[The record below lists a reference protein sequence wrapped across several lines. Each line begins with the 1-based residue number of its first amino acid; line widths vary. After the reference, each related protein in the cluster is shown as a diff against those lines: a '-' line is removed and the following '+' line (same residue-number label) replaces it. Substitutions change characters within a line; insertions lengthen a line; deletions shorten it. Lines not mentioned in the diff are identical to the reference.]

1 MKIFHIKIKRKK
13 EKNMETATKRILN
26 LMEERSIK
34 GYQLE
39 LAVKLASGTISSW
52 KSGKCKPSAANVAKI
67 ANYFGVSTDYLL
79 GSTDESTP
87 YQSEAITIF
96 EEIGTVKAGYDGLA
110 VEEPTG
116 KKIEIPTSML
126 LGRKKEEFF
135 TLRVSGNSMYPR
147 LLEGDT
153 ILCLRCTSVDSGSL
167 AVVLYNGDEATVKK
181 VVYEKG
187 EDWVDLIPFNPEFSP
202 RRVSGADLQN
212 CRILGKVIKLIR
224 DL

>member
-1 MKIFHIKIKRKK
+1 MDMVT
-13 EKNMETATKRILN
+13 ERILKLIQDN
-26 LMEERSIK
+26 GVSA
-34 GYQLE
+34 YQLE
-39 LAVKLASGTISSW
+39 MQAHLAQGSVKSW
-52 KSGKCKPSAANVAKI
+52 KAGKCKPSSTALSKI

-79 GSTDESTP
+79 GNNETP
-87 YQSEAITIF
+87 YQSEAITVF

-224 DL
+224 DI